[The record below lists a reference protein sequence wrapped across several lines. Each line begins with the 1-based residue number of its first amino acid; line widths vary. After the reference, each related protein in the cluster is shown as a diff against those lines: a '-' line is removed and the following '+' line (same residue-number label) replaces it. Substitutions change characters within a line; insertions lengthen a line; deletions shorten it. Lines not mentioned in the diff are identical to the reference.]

1 MSEIEKA
8 REEQDAF
15 RLREQAADARVIAAR
30 EKASAWSAKIEKA
43 AEDRI
48 REIAR
53 EEIEAH
59 EDRLV
64 HEAMHGE
71 INRGRESDET
81 STLTEEGGDRNQLDR
96 PPPHLM
102 TVPEDALLEM
112 LRTGSSMVS
121 VNHVPGEVWRAPPL
135 PAEVEEMRK
144 KLEGPHEWGYRCLAE
159 GTFISDPAPFAAA
172 SLLSRWPGVWR
183 PIETAPRDEPCILES
198 AEGWVG
204 EAWFSEDS
212 DGWWM
217 VNTHPTDAHDGQV
230 LNPTGWMPL
239 PAPGAAP

>member
-1 MSEIEKA
+1 MKLETSEGERAELTAWCTMKTEEWKSGFAPELTEQTVWAKTA
-8 REEQDAF
+8 RLLRDIDTLLAEVE
-15 RLREQAADARVIAAR
+15 RLRG
-30 EKASAWSAKIEKA
+30 K
-43 AEDRI
+43 
-48 REIAR
+48 
-53 EEIEAH
+53 
-59 EDRLV
+59 
-64 HEAMHGE
+64 
-71 INRGRESDET
+71 
-81 STLTEEGGDRNQLDR
+81 
-96 PPPHLM
+96 PPLM
-102 TVPEDALLEM
+102 AVPEDALLEM
-112 LRTGSSMVS
+112 LRTGSSMVY
-121 VNHVPGEVWRAPPL
+121 VNPVPGEVWRAPPAPPL

-144 KLEGPHEWGYRCLAE
+144 KLDGPHEWGYRCLAE
-159 GTFISDPAPFAAA
+159 GPFFISDPAPFAAA

-183 PIETAPRDEPCILES
+183 PMESAPRDGWPCILES